1 MVVLSS
7 EKTEEKEKEKEKE
20 EEKTEKVGL
29 SNFSEIILIAL
40 NKTIII
46 KAYLY
51 LFEKQLRTS
60 WMACIC
66 LPTALLLYP
75 VCKNAWFVLDFC
87 TWNILGSMDNWFLP
101 SFLLYWLH

>member
-1 MVVLSS
+1 MEAKQIVRKLTMVVLSS

-29 SNFSEIILIAL
+29 SSFLFSKIILITL
-40 NKTIII
+40 NKAIVI

-51 LFEKQLRTS
+51 LFGKQLCTS

-75 VCKNAWFVLDFC
+75 MCKNAWFVLDFC
-87 TWNILGSMDNWFLP
+87 T
-101 SFLLYWLH
+101 